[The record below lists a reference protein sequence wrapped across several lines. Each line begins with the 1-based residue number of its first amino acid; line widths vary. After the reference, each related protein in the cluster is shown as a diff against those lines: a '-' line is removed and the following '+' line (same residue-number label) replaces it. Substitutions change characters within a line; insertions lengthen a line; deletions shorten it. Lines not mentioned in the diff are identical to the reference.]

1 MYVDFSN
8 LRGELSFNESLS
20 KYTSWRVGGIAQCFY
35 RPADKEDLAEFLSQ
49 LPVAEPILWLGL
61 GSNLLVRDGGFPGT
75 VIATAG
81 ILQSL
86 EVEANTLIADV
97 GVYCSKLAKMAA
109 RHSLAGAAFFAGI
122 PGTLGG
128 ALAMNAGAHGVETWS
143 LVTQVTTIDRQGEYH
158 QRSPDEYT
166 ISYRHVEP
174 PAEEWFIS
182 AKLVLEEGDKDS
194 ETAEIKSLLKRRN
207 ATQPTNQP
215 CAGSVFRNPENDF
228 AGRLIET
235 EGLKGLTVGGAQ
247 VSEKH
252 ANFIVNTGSA
262 TAADIEA
269 LILLVQQKIEVAHG
283 VRLQPEVHIVGE
295 VA

>member
-1 MYVDFSN
+1 VYVDFSN

>member
-1 MYVDFSN
+1 M
-8 LRGELSFNESLS
+8 
-20 KYTSWRVGGIAQCFY
+20 
-35 RPADKEDLAEFLSQ
+35 
-49 LPVAEPILWLGL
+49 
-61 GSNLLVRDGGFPGT
+61 
-75 VIATAG
+75 IATAG

-97 GVYCSKLAKMAA
+97 GVYCSKLAKTAA

-143 LVTQVTTIDRQGEYH
+143 LVAQVTTIDRQGQYH

-228 AGRLIET
+228 AGRLIEA

>member
-1 MYVDFSN
+1 MYVGFSN
-8 LRGELSFNESLS
+8 LRGELSFNEPLS
-20 KYTSWRVGGIAQCFY
+20 KYTSWRVGGIAQRFY
-35 RPADKEDLAEFLSQ
+35 RPVDKEDLAVFLSQ
-49 LPVAEPILWLGL
+49 LPIAEPILWLGL
-61 GSNLLVRDGGFPGT
+61 GSNLLVRDGGFAGT
-75 VIATAG
+75 VISTAG

-86 EVEANTLIADV
+86 EVDGNTLTADV
-97 GVYCSKLAKMAA
+97 GVYCSKLAKTAA
-109 RHSLAGAAFFAGI
+109 RSSLAGAAFFAGI

-143 LVTQVTTIDRQGEYH
+143 LVAQVTTIDRQGEIH
-158 QRSPDEYT
+158 IRTPDEYI
-166 ISYRHVEP
+166 ISYRHVEQ
-174 PAEEWFIS
+174 PAEEWFVS
-182 AKLVLEEGDKDS
+182 AKLSLQQGNKDD

-207 ATQPTNQP
+207 ASQPTNQP

-228 AGRLIET
+228 AGRLIEA
-235 EGLKGLTVGGAQ
+235 EGLKGLTLGGAQ

-295 VA
+295 IA

>member
-174 PAEEWFIS
+174 PAEEWFI
-182 AKLVLEEGDKDS
+182 
-194 ETAEIKSLLKRRN
+194 
-207 ATQPTNQP
+207 
-215 CAGSVFRNPENDF
+215 
-228 AGRLIET
+228 
-235 EGLKGLTVGGAQ
+235 
-247 VSEKH
+247 
-252 ANFIVNTGSA
+252 
-262 TAADIEA
+262 
-269 LILLVQQKIEVAHG
+269 
-283 VRLQPEVHIVGE
+283 
-295 VA
+295 

>member
-269 LILLVQQKIEVAHG
+269 LILLVQQKIVVAHG

>member
-1 MYVDFSN
+1 MCVDFSN

-20 KYTSWRVGGIAQCFY
+20 KYTSWRVGGIAQRFY
-35 RPADKEDLAEFLSQ
+35 RPADKEDLAIFLSQ

-61 GSNLLVRDGGFPGT
+61 GSNLLVRDGGFAGT
-75 VIATAG
+75 VISTAG
-81 ILQSL
+81 LLQSL
-86 EVEANTLIADV
+86 EVEGNTLTADV
-97 GVYCSKLAKMAA
+97 GVYCSKVAKKAA
-109 RHSLAGAAFFAGI
+109 KSSLAGAAFFAGI
-122 PGTLGG
+122 PGTMGG

-143 LVTQVTTIDRQGEYH
+143 LVSQVTTIDRQGQYH
-158 QRSPDEYT
+158 QRTPDEYV

-174 PAEEWFIS
+174 PTEEWFVS
-182 AKLVLEEGDKDS
+182 AQLSLQQGNKDD
-194 ETAEIKSLLKRRN
+194 ETAEIKSLLKKRN
-207 ATQPTNQP
+207 TSQPTNQP

-228 AGRLIET
+228 AGRLIEA
-235 EGLKGLTVGGAQ
+235 EGLKGLTLGGAQ